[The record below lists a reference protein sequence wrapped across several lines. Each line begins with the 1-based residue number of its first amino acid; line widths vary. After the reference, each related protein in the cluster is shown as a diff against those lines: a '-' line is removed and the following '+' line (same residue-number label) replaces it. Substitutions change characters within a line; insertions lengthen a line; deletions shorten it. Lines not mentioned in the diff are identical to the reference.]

1 MVNEIIIKGYS
12 NNQIA
17 DVLMHQRKAFDLWSY
32 AALRGQIDAQV
43 KVADTNAKGLGVVL
57 RNPELA
63 AMYLRVFKHVI

>member
-1 MVNEIIIKGYS
+1 
-12 NNQIA
+12 
-17 DVLMHQRKAFDLWSY
+17 MHQRKAFDLWSY

-63 AMYLRVFKHVI
+63 AMYLIILKHVI